1 MKLLFLFSS
10 ADNVGDVFDNGM
22 SFQNKV
28 LVQREM
34 IINTSDTPLIL
45 SLMSFDYIVREMEGT
60 FCDSSPVISELFYS
74 QSASLIILGLF
85 PFRWF
90 VPGTAL
96 PLKTDGGSREDN
108 IVVCVSTETF
118 NRSSWTVFSSSSHQR
133 EASLHRLLL
142 SGSGFT
148 SCSSLLSTPEKS
160 GQLKVWLLS
169 VKLLI
174 PRFHHFT
181 LWVQC

>member
-1 MKLLFLFSS
+1 
-10 ADNVGDVFDNGM
+10 M

-34 IINTSDTPLIL
+34 MIKTSDAPFTLC
-45 SLMSFDYIVREMEGT
+45 LMSSDYIVNDMEGK
-60 FCDSSPVISELFYS
+60 FCDSNPVISELFYLYS
-74 QSASLIILGLF
+74 LTQSASLIILGLF

-90 VPGTAL
+90 VSETA
-96 PLKTDGGSREDN
+96 LKTDGGSGEDN

-118 NRSSWTVFSSSSHQR
+118 NGSSWTEFSSSSHQR

-148 SCSSLLSTPEKS
+148 SCSSLLSPPETS
-160 GQLKVWLLS
+160 GQLKVLLLS
-169 VKLLI
+169 VKLFV